1 MESLDQSLVNLYLK
15 GTITGE
21 ALTRFCQDREE
32 VEKLIGR
39 VPRVLMSS
47 ALSGNRPPV
56 HDRR

>member
-15 GTITGE
+15 GTISGE
-21 ALTRFCQDREE
+21 SLTKYCQDREE

-47 ALSGNRPPV
+47 APAGNRPSA